1 MEKIMNFQN
10 DRISNRTQ
18 LGFTPEVLSVFNFLI
33 QDYDFKCVKTD
44 VTFVRYES
52 GSIFVNIYHGRRS
65 YELGVEI
72 GKLEKDPNV
81 PENWYTIGEI
91 LDFVGVRKDLKFTFF
106 QTSNKDQIKILLK
119 RLAEYVKNYAGAIL
133 RGEVEILKK
142 IQILREEKS
151 DAYIKEMNLRHIREM
166 ADVAWKQKDYVKF
179 VGLCSPVEDDLTPVE
194 AKKLEYARKKL
205 YVN

>member
-1 MEKIMNFQN
+1 MNFQD
-10 DRISNRTQ
+10 DRSSSRMQ
-18 LGFTPEVLSVFNFLI
+18 LGFTPEVLSVFHFLT

-44 VTFVRYES
+44 ITFVRYES

-72 GKLEKDPNV
+72 GKLEKNPNV
-81 PENWYTIGEI
+81 QEISYTIGEI
-91 LDFVGVRKDLKFTFF
+91 MDFVGVRKDLKFTFF
-106 QTSNKDQIKILLK
+106 QSSNKDQIKILVRK
-119 RLAEYVKNYAGAIL
+119 LAEYVKSYAGPIL
-133 RGEVEILKK
+133 NGDLKILEKV
-142 IQILREEKS
+142 QILQKEKS
-151 DAYIKEMNLRHIREM
+151 DAYIKEMNLRHIREI

-179 VGLCSPVEDDLTPVE
+179 LGLYSPVEDDLTPVE